1 MRIPAEALLLYP
13 TDNDRFSETRGTRPV
28 TGSATLASDLPEG
41 LPKPRQTPEA
51 APEYDRHATYRSR
64 DGENDTPHAPPQER
78 RHDDRRQ
85 KNIPTTL
92 DTRLTRSRR
101 RSAESAPINIEI

>member
-1 MRIPAEALLLYP
+1 MRIPTDLLEPYP
-13 TDNDRFSETRGTRPV
+13 NGKDRFAGTPGTRPV
-28 TGSATLASDLPEG
+28 AGSAPLASDLPEG

-51 APEYDRHATYRSR
+51 APEYDSDAAYRSR

-85 KNIPTTL
+85 KNVPTTL
-92 DTRLTRSRR
+92 DTRLTQARR
-101 RSAESAPINIEI
+101 RSTEPAPINIEI

>member
-1 MRIPAEALLLYP
+1 MRLPADLLLPYP
-13 TDNDRFSETRGTRPV
+13 NGQDRFTGAPGTRPV
-28 TGSATLASDLPEG
+28 TGSAPLASDLPEG
-41 LPKPRQTPEA
+41 LPKPRQAAEAVPEHDRRA
-51 APEYDRHATYRSR
+51 ARPL
-64 DGENDTPHAPPQER
+64 GEGESPPAPLSER

-85 KNIPTTL
+85 KNVPTTL